1 MPGVPSG
8 RGCEACR
15 KAKKKCGQELP
26 SCLRCTRRG
35 LQCNGNGKRRYK
47 FIHEEVAPKR
57 KKEPSPDKAVI
68 CLAKPTPAL
77 SDEISL
83 LTSAFVSTLSIT
95 DPRYSVMCYGV
106 FLPDIPARMG
116 KHPALDASI
125 AALTHAYP
133 VVHTSQPSPLALW
146 KYGTALTALRVALDD
161 ENVKESM
168 LEILCAIYFLMVTQ
182 TWLSRPGEPTLSHG
196 EAIASVLDTVAGT
209 FDITSLG
216 DGFAHQL
223 LAALC
228 LVVLM
233 ESVFNPNCNLHP
245 WYYTNIVALSGPAS
259 PRRLDTHASKNG
271 GLTNDSLCLATL
283 ARIPRY
289 VRTPDMYFLEIS
301 TAYRYALADLNELS
315 ASKALFLTHIAS
327 LPSHSKSPLGN
338 LLPLLQTAHGMLLA
352 VTLIYNILLSLPSPS
367 FSPTPPTLT
376 NSPSGPSTPFS
387 TLPSQSDLSHSA
399 SHLISE
405 ILILAHTVSRYRPLG
420 AAYMPIALVAAYI
433 VCPASPPNSSEQDL
447 LMQMLREWETD
458 FGCSEWVGVAERCSG
473 KFWELRRRGKGWG
486 MMMQVVELKGGSE
499 MANGEAGL
507 LNAEE
512 KLGGCGDVGCAVQ

>member
-35 LQCNGNGKRRYK
+35 LQCNGNGERRYK
-47 FIHEEVAPKR
+47 FIQEEILPKR

-68 CLAKPTPAL
+68 FLAKPVPAL
-77 SDEISL
+77 GDEVASL
-83 LTSAFVSTLSIT
+83 ASAFVSTLSIT

-133 VVHTSQPSPLALW
+133 VVHTSQPTQLALS
-146 KYGTALTALRVALDD
+146 KYGSALTALRVALEDD
-161 ENVKESM
+161 DVKKSM

-182 TWLSRPGEPTLSHG
+182 IWLSRPGERTLSHG

-209 FDITSLG
+209 FDISKLG

-259 PRRLDTHASKNG
+259 PKNLDTHASKKG
-271 GLTNDSLCLATL
+271 GLTHDSLCLWTL
-283 ARIPRY
+283 AQIPLY
-289 VRTPDMYFLEIS
+289 VRRPSGYLIKIN
-301 TAYRYALADLNELS
+301 TAYWNALVDLQELS
-315 ASKALFLTHIAS
+315 TRKALFLTYIAS
-327 LPSHSKSPLGN
+327 LPSPSASPLGSV
-338 LLPLLQTAHGMLLA
+338 LPLLQIAHGMLLA
-352 VTLIYNILLSLPSPS
+352 VTLIYNILLSLHSPTSSTVPTHTNLPYGPSPS
-367 FSPTPPTLT
+367 S
-376 NSPSGPSTPFS
+376 S
-387 TLPSQSDLSHSA
+387 TLPSQLELDHSA
-399 SHLISE
+399 THLISE
-405 ILILAHTVSRYRPLG
+405 VLILAHTVSRYRPLG

-433 VCPASPPNSSEQDL
+433 VCPASPSNASEQDM
-447 LMQMLREWETD
+447 LMGMLREWETD
-458 FGCSEWVGVAERCSG
+458 FGCAKWVGVAERCRG
-473 KFWELRRRGKGWG
+473 KFWEMRTRGEGWG
-486 MMMQVVELKGGSE
+486 MMMQGVGQEGWSE
-499 MANGEAGL
+499 VADGEVGL
-507 LNAEE
+507 SSAEE
-512 KLGGCGDVGCAVQ
+512 RLGGCKGDVGCAVQ